1 MNLRRAAGWADTIMI
16 EIAKGNALMKLL
28 SIAGLGM
35 MTWALI
41 AGSAYAQEAP
51 AATPE
56 FVALLE
62 RLHAR
67 DATLKD
73 FVGKLQLSS
82 TNART
87 GEQKIFSGTVQY
99 KKTNVTNL
107 YIRFDIQKDDTGVV
121 IDKNLQH
128 EIVIDGRWLIDSDGK
143 NKRFVKQE
151 LVAPGKTYNPFKLGQ
166 GPLPLPI
173 GQPKEDILAR
183 FAVTQIP
190 SDAKDPVN
198 TAHLRL
204 VPLNERYQQVYKM
217 TQMDLW
223 IDLAQDLPTKVVRT
237 ELGEPADD
245 GSRDTTAVV
254 LKDLQVN
261 TGAAKIPELATP
273 PAGSGWDVSVEAYKE
288 R

>member
-1 MNLRRAAGWADTIMI
+1 MRIG
-16 EIAKGNALMKLL
+16 IAKRNALMKLSSGLRL
-28 SIAGLGM
+28 SLLAVTLLAG
-35 MTWALI
+35 TVRAEE
-41 AGSAYAQEAP
+41 SAT
-51 AATPE
+51 ATPE
-56 FVALLE
+56 VAALLD
-62 RLHAR
+62 RLYAR

-73 FVGKLQLSS
+73 FVGKVQLSS

-87 GEQKIFSGTVQY
+87 GEQKIFIGAVQY
-99 KKTNVTNL
+99 QKKGEATRL

-121 IDKNLQH
+121 VDKNLEH
-128 EIVIDGRWLIDSDGK
+128 DIVIADGWLVDSDGK
-143 NKRFVKQE
+143 NKRFVKQQ
-151 LVAPGKTYNPFKLGQ
+151 LVPPGKTYNPFKLGQ

-190 SDAKDPVN
+190 AEAKDPVN

-223 IDLAQDLPTKVVRT
+223 VDLAQDIPTKVVRT

-245 GSRDTTAVV
+245 GTRDTTSVV

-261 TGAAKIPELATP
+261 NGQAKIPNLATP
-273 PAGSGWDVSVEAYKE
+273 EAGSGWDISIEPYKGQ
-288 R
+288 